1 MRLNSR
7 QPDPP
12 TSDKRWKLV
21 QATMRRN
28 GYRRSGLIEVLHT
41 VQQAFGYLD
50 MDGLRY
56 VSLALGVP
64 LSRTYGVSTFYHLFR
79 LKPEG
84 RHSCVVC
91 HGTACYIKGSQ
102 EILQSIEDVYGIV
115 PGETTPDG
123 TLSLLTARCLGTCS
137 LAPLAVVDSEVSG
150 HLDPQKTVEMLGRV
164 VDSDV

>member
-1 MRLNSR
+1 MVFNPR

-12 TSDKRWKLV
+12 TSDERWQPV
-21 QATMRRN
+21 QAAMRRN
-28 GYRRSGLIEVLHT
+28 GYRRSGLIEVLRT
-41 VQQAFGYLD
+41 VQEVFGYLD
-50 MDGLRY
+50 MDALRY
-56 VSLALGVP
+56 VSRSLGVP

-79 LKPEG
+79 LKPGG

-91 HGTACYIKGSQ
+91 QGTACYIKGSA
-102 EILQSIEDVYGIV
+102 EILRGIEDAYGIV

-137 LAPLAVVDSEVSG
+137 LAPLAVVDNEVSG
-150 HLDPQKTVEMLGRV
+150 DLDPQKAVEMLGRV

>member
-1 MRLNSR
+1 MVPNPR

-12 TSDKRWKLV
+12 ASDERWKLV

-28 GYRRSGLIEVLHT
+28 SYRRSGLIEVLRT
-41 VQQAFGYLD
+41 VQEVFGYLD
-50 MDGLRY
+50 REALRY
-56 VSLALGVP
+56 VSLSLGVP

-79 LKPEG
+79 LKPAG

-91 HGTACYIKGSQ
+91 QGTACYMKGSRH
-102 EILQSIEDVYGIV
+102 ILRGIEAAYGIV

-123 TLSLLTARCLGTCS
+123 ALSLLTARCLGTCS
-137 LAPLAVVDSEVSG
+137 LAPLAVVDNEVSG
-150 HLDPQKTVEMLGRV
+150 HLDPQETVEIIGRV